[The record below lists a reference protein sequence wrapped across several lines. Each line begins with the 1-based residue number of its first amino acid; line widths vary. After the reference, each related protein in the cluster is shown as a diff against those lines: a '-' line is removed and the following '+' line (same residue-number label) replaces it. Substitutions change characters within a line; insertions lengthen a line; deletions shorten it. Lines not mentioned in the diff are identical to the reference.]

1 MAACW
6 LLPFNLLGLNFQIF
20 TQYNF
25 GRPRS
30 CSPTQL
36 GHLPGSL
43 CRSRGHNLY
52 STWLSLSPSDKV
64 GLLSILTVQGNH
76 RASADW
82 TADLGLRKKYHLY
95 VERTSFI
102 RVSTQIGSSF
112 AVSNWLLLCPKVMKM
127 QNKPKSG
134 PDDGPKQCLNTSQTT
149 ISYTWCRHARCNRF
163 LPSLI
168 YVSHHKLN
176 LSVSIR
182 SSGIKA
188 HGINQTSNLQLLDN
202 CNNSMLTA
210 SPVYHS
216 QALVYREAAPLV
228 NHNCKPTNTGT
239 NCNIQQHFTVSKQ
252 GHGRIKRGFI
262 RLGRRF
268 MNFQS
273 CFSDWSINDI

>member
-1 MAACW
+1 MILEAIVVQFGFSKMAVCW

-82 TADLGLRKKYHLY
+82 TADLGLRKKYHLGLY

-163 LPSLI
+163 WPSLHDL
-168 YVSHHKLN
+168 YHTTS
-176 LSVSIR
+176 STSSASIG

-188 HGINQTSNLQLLDN
+188 HDINQTFNPHPWTRAIHKL
-202 CNNSMLTA
+202 
-210 SPVYHS
+210 
-216 QALVYREAAPLV
+216 
-228 NHNCKPTNTGT
+228 
-239 NCNIQQHFTVSKQ
+239 
-252 GHGRIKRGFI
+252 
-262 RLGRRF
+262 
-268 MNFQS
+268 
-273 CFSDWSINDI
+273 W